1 MEEQAKYQ
9 KKKEEKIEDQKPLV
23 IKPDQLS
30 LPIIMKAY
38 TAFKIKKNIE
48 YLASFKVKDDIIEK
62 SKLDMRA
69 TNSGVHIEN
78 KDKKESYDIKIF
90 LSRNYIIDRLFENGL
105 HLEANKL
112 LNVAEDMAIVSFIKP
127 EFKSNKSS
135 IVLPNM
141 SNENK
146 VIVLN
151 DLNEDPHRMFVEK
164 AYEGSNDV
172 EFGDIVSIHPKITPV
187 TIVVEGKIY
196 MIINLTRD
204 IVYVE
209 KRYKSIDVMDTL
221 WKTKFPE
228 RVSVEQYQKILQRQ

>member
-9 KKKEEKIEDQKPLV
+9 KKKEEKVEDQKPLV

-30 LPIIMKAY
+30 LPVIMKAY
-38 TAFKIKKNIE
+38 NAFKRKKNIE
-48 YLASFKVKDDIIEK
+48 YVAPFKVKDNIVEE
-62 SKLDMRA
+62 SKLDMRV

-78 KDKKESYDIKIF
+78 KDKKESYEIKIF

-105 HLEANKL
+105 HLETNKL
-112 LNVAEDMAIVSFIKP
+112 LNVAKDIAIVSFIKP

-135 IVLPNM
+135 IILPNI

-146 VIVLN
+146 VVVLN
-151 DLNEDPHRMFVEK
+151 DFNADPHRMFVEK
-164 AYEGSNDV
+164 VYEGSNDV
-172 EFGDIVSIHPKITPV
+172 EFGDIVSIHPKIIPV

-209 KRYKSIDVMDTL
+209 KRHKSINVIDTL
-221 WKTKFPE
+221 WETKFPE
-228 RVSVEQYQKILQRQ
+228 RVSVEQYQKILQRK